1 MEGKEAMLSISK
13 FLEVLVSFSRI
24 ENMEKFDS
32 RSDEWIFLGYSSTS
46 KAYWVYNKRIKKVM
60 ETVNVV
66 IDESSKFIFEKLG
79 EEILKKILLLKPE
92 DIQEIVD

>member
-1 MEGKEAMLSISK
+1 
-13 FLEVLVSFSRI
+13 
-24 ENMEKFDS
+24 
-32 RSDEWIFLGYSSTS
+32 
-46 KAYWVYNKRIKKVM
+46 M

-79 EEILKKILLLKPE
+79 EEIPKEILLLELE